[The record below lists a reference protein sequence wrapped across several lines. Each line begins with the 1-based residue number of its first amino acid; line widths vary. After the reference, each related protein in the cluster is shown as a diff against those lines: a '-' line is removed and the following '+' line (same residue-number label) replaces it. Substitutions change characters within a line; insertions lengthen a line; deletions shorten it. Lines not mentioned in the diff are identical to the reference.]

1 MALKNNP
8 RVEIAK
14 AMLSLIRPY
23 YKEGE
28 RRIKR
33 ARRPPRPQEKARNED
48 VTLKEATFVVME
60 EAVAHVSGGGQLP
73 VGVRRL
79 YYAVRNRIQRYTS
92 KELTY
97 KYFKDLLLEYQD
109 EHGPIPGLYYDPRG
123 RLYEPHTESTLDLGT
138 REVAAYKPP
147 LWVYD
152 KILYVE
158 KRGQWPLLDQ
168 AQFRERYDMA
178 IITGEGFATE
188 AARNLIRMLQRGR
201 DYQIFVL
208 HDCDHSGYDIARTL
222 REATRRMPDYYV
234 DVMDLGLTAEEAVTM
249 GLEPEEYTRKS
260 SLSKELLSL
269 LDEPGNE
276 LAQEWFAGE
285 KRGNNWL
292 CKRVELDQMSA
303 PQEVEYIERK
313 LVEAGVR
320 GKVIPPEEELP
331 KLAEGMYRREHGL
344 WVEEALRDLVS
355 IDEVKEELADRFME
369 EFELES
375 ARRSIEESFEE
386 DRTLSWR
393 SAFEKKLGVT
403 QENHADALKEA
414 VRMRAIEAL
423 EEK

>member
-1 MALKNNP
+1 MALKNNL
-8 RVEIAK
+8 REEIAK
-14 AMLSLIRPY
+14 AMLSLIKPY
-23 YKEGE
+23 HKEGE

-33 ARRPPRPQEKARNED
+33 ARRPPRPKEKARDED
-48 VTLKEATFVVME
+48 VTLKDATFVVMK

-109 EHGPIPGLYYDPRG
+109 EHDPIPGLYYDPRG
-123 RLYEPHTESTLDLGT
+123 RLYEPHTEVTLDLGT
-138 REVAAYKPP
+138 REVAAYEAP

-158 KRGQWPLLDQ
+158 KRGHWPLLDQ
-168 AQFRERYDMA
+168 ARFRERYDMA

-234 DVMDLGLTAEEAVTM
+234 HVMDLGLTAEDAVTM

-260 SLSKELLSL
+260 SLSGELLSL
-269 LDEPGNE
+269 LDEPGHE
-276 LAQEWFAGE
+276 LAQKWFAGE
-285 KRGNNWL
+285 KKANNWL
-292 CKRVELDQMSA
+292 CRRVELDQMSA

-320 GKVIPPEEELP
+320 GKVIPPE
-331 KLAEGMYRREHGL
+331 G
-344 WVEEALRDLVS
+344 
-355 IDEVKEELADRFME
+355 
-369 EFELES
+369 
-375 ARRSIEESFEE
+375 
-386 DRTLSWR
+386 
-393 SAFEKKLGVT
+393 
-403 QENHADALKEA
+403 
-414 VRMRAIEAL
+414 
-423 EEK
+423 